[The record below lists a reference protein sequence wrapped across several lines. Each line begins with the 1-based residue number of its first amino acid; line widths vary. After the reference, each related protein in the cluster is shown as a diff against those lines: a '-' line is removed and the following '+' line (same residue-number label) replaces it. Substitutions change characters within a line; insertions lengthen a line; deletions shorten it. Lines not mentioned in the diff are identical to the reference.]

1 MPVSASENAG
11 WGDTRARAWGSVL
24 QTGRTDV
31 DDADTWAL
39 DGIVASRLG
48 DVFAGAICG
57 ILALLVGLSYAA
69 LIFSGPLAPW
79 LSYGI
84 TATFLS
90 TAAGALV
97 VALWSSIPFTV
108 AGPGSATSA
117 VTAVLSLALAT
128 KLSASGAGANLLGP
142 TLIII
147 SLGSALAGLF
157 LCFLGFTHAGRAV
170 RFIPYPVIGGFLGS
184 TGVLI
189 ITGAVQVMTGRDPT
203 FANLASYM
211 IPADLG
217 QIFAA
222 AAVASVIFLG
232 RTRTQHA
239 FLMPAVL
246 IAATLAFYA
255 VIGFEHMSVASAE
268 DQGWLFKLHARMA
281 FSLPWSYSAL
291 AHFPWRA
298 LPPLTG
304 DLLAVMFVTTI
315 SALLSTTGI
324 ELATHHEADLNREL
338 NAMGAANLLSAA
350 LGGYVGYTSVSRTA
364 LGFSAGA
371 SGRFVG
377 ITVAAIAALM
387 LVVNPSYLGAI
398 PKFALGGLLLYMGIG
413 LVYRWLVESY
423 RHLSLVE
430 YASLLAI
437 VLVIVV
443 WGFIAGVAFGVVI
456 GCGAFA
462 LSASR
467 VNAIKFSFDG
477 SRYRSS
483 LDRSADELAVLATHG
498 HELQGISLQSYL
510 FFGSASGLYQY
521 IKHALA
527 TADDCR
533 FLVFDFRLVTG
544 IDSSAVHSFT
554 QIERA
559 VEKVGAQ
566 LVLVGLSDQLATAF
580 RMAGFFKGRVLV
592 ENDLD
597 HALEKCENTII
608 DVHRGQDSETESL
621 VEWLSTALEDR
632 DYAVTLA
639 ELCKRIDVEEGDIIS
654 RQGDAS
660 DCMHFVFEGRVGV
673 MVDVGEGKLVRMRSL
688 AKHTIIGEMGLLT
701 RRPRSAHIVAE
712 TSGVLYELSVD
723 AYDLLRR
730 ENPALT
736 QALLTYVV
744 KIMGERLSFSN
755 QTIGILQR

>member
-1 MPVSASENAG
+1 
-11 WGDTRARAWGSVL
+11 VL
-24 QTGRTDV
+24 QTERASIDGTH
-31 DDADTWAL
+31 AWAL
-39 DGIVASRLG
+39 DGVIASRLG

-57 ILALLVGLSYAA
+57 VLALLVGLSYAA

-84 TATFLS
+84 TATFMS
-90 TAAGALV
+90 TAVGALV

-108 AGPGSATSA
+108 AGPGSATTA

-128 KLSASGAGANLLGP
+128 KLSASGAGAHLLAP
-142 TLIII
+142 TLIVI

-157 LCFLGFTHAGRAV
+157 LCILGFTSAGRAV

-189 ITGAVQVMTGRDPT
+189 ITGAVQVMTGTDPT
-203 FANLASYM
+203 LTNLGMFLDPNTSGKVLAGA
-211 IPADLG
+211 I
-217 QIFAA
+217 
-222 AAVASVIFLG
+222 VAGVIFLG

-246 IAATLAFYA
+246 IASTAAFYA
-255 VIGFEHMSVASAE
+255 VLAFLHLSSGAAEH
-268 DQGWLFKLHARMA
+268 QGWLFGLHATLS
-281 FSLPWSYSAL
+281 FSLPWSYTAL
-291 AHFPWRA
+291 ANFPWHA
-298 LPPLTG
+298 LPALTG

-324 ELATHHEADLNREL
+324 ELATHHEANLNREL
-338 NAMGAANLLSAA
+338 NAMGAANILSAA
-350 LGGYVGYTSVSRTA
+350 LGGYVGCTSVNRTA

-371 SGRFVG
+371 TGRLAG

-387 LVVNPSYLGAI
+387 LVVNPSYLGII

-413 LVYRWLVESY
+413 LVYRWAIESI

-443 WGFIAGVAFGVVI
+443 WGFVAGVAFGVVI
-456 GCGAFA
+456 GCATFA

-483 LDRSADELAVLATHG
+483 LDRSPDELTLLAEYG
-498 HELQGISLQSYL
+498 QELQGISLQSYL
-510 FFGSASGLYQY
+510 FFGSASGLYQHV
-521 IKHALA
+521 KALLA
-527 TADDCR
+527 TTDHCR
-533 FLVFDFRLVTG
+533 YLVFDFRLVTG
-544 IDSSAVHSFT
+544 IDSSAIHSFT

-559 VEKVGAQ
+559 VEAAGAK
-566 LVLVGLSDQLATAF
+566 LVLVNLSEPLTMAF
-580 RMAGFFKGRVLV
+580 RNAGFFKGGVVV
-592 ENDLD
+592 EHDLD
-597 HALEKCENTII
+597 HALEKCENAII
-608 DVHRGQDSETESL
+608 EVHHAEDSHKETL
-621 VEWLSTALEDR
+621 IEWLSAALEDR
-632 DYAVTLA
+632 DHATTLA
-639 ELCKRIDVEEGDIIS
+639 DLCTRIEFAEGEMIS
-654 RQGDAS
+654 RQGEPSDA
-660 DCMHFVFEGRVGV
+660 MHFVFEGRVGI
-673 MVDVGEGKLVRMRSL
+673 MVDVGEGRLIRMRSL

-701 RRPRSAHIVAE
+701 RRPRSANIVAE
-712 TSGVLYELSVD
+712 TPSVLYALSVE
-723 AYDLLRR
+723 AYDHLKRQ
-730 ENPALT
+730 NPELT

-744 KIMGERLSFSN
+744 KVMGERLSFSN

>member
-1 MPVSASENAG
+1 LHTE
-11 WGDTRARAWGSVL
+11 
-24 QTGRTDV
+24 RTSIDGTQ
-31 DDADTWAL
+31 AWAL
-39 DGIVASRLG
+39 DGVIASRLG

-57 ILALLVGLSYAA
+57 VLALLVGLSYAA

-84 TATFLS
+84 TATFMS
-90 TAAGALV
+90 TAVGALV

-142 TLIII
+142 TLIVI

-157 LCFLGFTHAGRAV
+157 LCILGFTSAGRAV

-189 ITGAVQVMTGRDPT
+189 VTGAVQVMTGTDPT
-203 FANLASYM
+203 LANLGMFLDPDVGGKVLAGA
-211 IPADLG
+211 I
-217 QIFAA
+217 
-222 AAVASVIFLG
+222 VAGVIFLG

-246 IAATLAFYA
+246 IVSTAAFYA
-255 VIGFEHMSVASAE
+255 VLGFEHMPSAQAE
-268 DQGWLFKLHARMA
+268 HQGWLFGLHSTMS
-281 FSLPWSYSAL
+281 FSLPWSYNAL
-291 AHFPWRA
+291 VHFPWHA
-298 LPPLTG
+298 LPALTG

-324 ELATHHEADLNREL
+324 ELATHHEANLNREL
-338 NAMGAANLLSAA
+338 NAMGAANILSAA
-350 LGGYVGYTSVSRTA
+350 LGGYVGCTSVSRTA

-371 SGRFVG
+371 TGRFAG

-387 LVVNPSYLGAI
+387 LVVNPSYLGII
-398 PKFALGGLLLYMGIG
+398 PKFALGGLLLYMGLG
-413 LVYRWLVESY
+413 LVYRWMIESV

-430 YASLLAI
+430 YTSLLAI

-456 GCGAFA
+456 GCATFA

-483 LDRSADELAVLATHG
+483 LDRSADELALLAAHG
-498 HELQGISLQSYL
+498 QELQGISLQSYL
-510 FFGSASGLYQY
+510 FFGSASGLYQHV
-521 IKHALA
+521 KGLLGTTDH
-527 TADDCR
+527 CR
-533 FLVFDFRLVTG
+533 VLVFDFRLVTG

-559 VEKVGAQ
+559 VEATGAK
-566 LVLVGLSDQLATAF
+566 LVFVNLSDQLSAAF
-580 RMAGFFKGRVLV
+580 RNAGFFRGRVVV
-592 ENDLD
+592 ETDLD
-597 HALEKCENTII
+597 HALEKCENAII
-608 DVHRGQDSETESL
+608 EVHREEDSHKETL
-621 VEWLSTALEDR
+621 IEWLSAALEDR
-632 DYAVTLA
+632 DHATALA
-639 ELCKRIDVEEGDIIS
+639 NLCNRIEFAEGDMIS
-654 RQGDAS
+654 RQGDPS
-660 DCMHFVFEGRVGV
+660 DSMHFVFEGRVGV
-673 MVDVGEGKLVRMRSL
+673 MVDVGEGRLIRMRSL
-688 AKHTIIGEMGLLT
+688 AKHTIIGETGLLT
-701 RRPRSAHIVAE
+701 RRPRSAHLVAE
-712 TSGVLYELSVD
+712 TPSVLYELRAE
-723 AYDLLRR
+723 AYDHLKRN
-730 ENPALT
+730 NPALT

>member
-1 MPVSASENAG
+1 MHGGKTNIAALNA
-11 WGDTRARAWGSVL
+11 
-24 QTGRTDV
+24 
-31 DDADTWAL
+31 WAL
-39 DGIVASRLG
+39 DGVIARRMG
-48 DVFAGAICG
+48 DVFAGALCG

-90 TAAGALV
+90 TAVGALV

-108 AGPGSATSA
+108 AGPGSATTA

-128 KLSASGAGANLLGP
+128 KLSANGAGANLLAP
-142 TLIII
+142 TLIVI

-157 LCFLGFTHAGRAV
+157 LCLLGFTRAGRAV
-170 RFIPYPVIGGFLGS
+170 RFIPYPVMGGFLGS

-189 ITGAVQVMTGRDPT
+189 VTGAVQVMTGTDPT
-203 FANLASYM
+203 LANLGM
-211 IPADLG
+211 FLDPANAEKVL
-217 QIFAA
+217 AA
-222 AAVASVIFLG
+222 AAVAAVIFLG

-246 IAATLAFYA
+246 VVSTTAFYA
-255 VIGFEHMSVASAE
+255 VLAIAHVPAATAE
-268 DQGWLFKLHARMA
+268 NQDWLFRLHSKIA
-281 FSLPWSYSAL
+281 FSLPWNYDAL
-291 AHFPWRA
+291 VHFPWRA
-298 LPPLTG
+298 LPALTG

-324 ELATHHEADLNREL
+324 ELATHREANLNREL

-350 LGGYVGYTSVSRTA
+350 LGGYVGCTSVSRTA

-371 SGRFVG
+371 TGRFAG

-387 LVVNPSYLGAI
+387 LVVNPSYLGII

-413 LVYRWLVESY
+413 LIYRWMIESV

-443 WGFIAGVAFGVVI
+443 WGFIAGVAFGVVV
-456 GCGAFA
+456 GCATFA

-483 LDRSADELAVLATHG
+483 LDRSADELTLLAAHG
-498 HELQGISLQSYL
+498 QELQGISLQSYL
-510 FFGSASGLYQY
+510 FFGSASGLYQHV
-521 IKHALA
+521 KTLFGA
-527 TADDCR
+527 TERCR

-544 IDSSAVHSFT
+544 IDSSAIHSFT
-554 QIERA
+554 QIQRA
-559 VEKVGAQ
+559 VETAGAT
-566 LVLVGLSDQLATAF
+566 LVLVNLSEQLTIAF
-580 RMAGFFKGRVLV
+580 RNAGFFKSRVVV

-597 HALEKCENTII
+597 HALEKCENAII
-608 DVHRGQDSETESL
+608 DVHREEDSHRETL
-621 VEWLSTALEDR
+621 IEWLSDALEDR
-632 DYAVTLA
+632 DHATTLA
-639 ELCKRIDVEEGDIIS
+639 NLCNRIEFAEGDTIS
-654 RQGDAS
+654 RQGDPS
-660 DCMHFVFEGRVGV
+660 DSMHFVFKGRVAV
-673 MVDVGEGKLVRMRSL
+673 MVDVGEGRLIRMRSL

-701 RRPRSAHIVAE
+701 HRPRSANIVAE
-712 TSGVLYELSVD
+712 TPSVLYELRAE
-723 AYDLLRR
+723 AYNHLRR

>member
-1 MPVSASENAG
+1 M
-11 WGDTRARAWGSVL
+11 WGGAL
-24 QTGRTDV
+24 QTERAN
-31 DDADTWAL
+31 ADGVNAWAL
-39 DGIVASRLG
+39 DGIIAGHLG

-57 ILALLVGLSYAA
+57 VLALLVGLSYAA

-84 TATFLS
+84 TATFIS
-90 TAAGALV
+90 TAVGALV

-142 TLIII
+142 TLIVI
-147 SLGSALAGLF
+147 SLGTALAGLF
-157 LCFLGFTHAGRAV
+157 LCILGFTSAGRAV

-189 ITGAVQVMTGRDPT
+189 LTGAVQVMTGSDPT
-203 FANLASYM
+203 FANFGVFLEPTNGGE
-211 IPADLG
+211 IV
-217 QIFAA
+217 
-222 AAVASVIFLG
+222 AAVAVAGVIFLG

-246 IAATLAFYA
+246 IVSTVAFYA
-255 VIGFEHMSVASAE
+255 VLGYAHISTGAAAE
-268 DQGWLFKLHARMA
+268 QGWLFRLHATMT
-281 FSLPWSYSAL
+281 FSLPWSYDAL
-291 AHFPWRA
+291 ARFPWRA

-324 ELATHHEADLNREL
+324 ELATHQEANLNREL

-350 LGGYVGYTSVSRTA
+350 LGGYVGCTSVSRTA

-371 SGRFVG
+371 TGRFAG

-387 LVVNPSYLGAI
+387 LVVNPSYLAVI
-398 PKFALGGLLLYMGIG
+398 PKFALGGLLLYMGLG
-413 LVYRWLVESY
+413 LVYRWMIESV

-437 VLVIVV
+437 VFVIVM

-456 GCGAFA
+456 GCATFA

-477 SRYRSS
+477 ASYRSS
-483 LDRSADELAVLATHG
+483 LDRGPDELTLLAAHG
-498 HELQGISLQSYL
+498 RELQGISLQSYL
-510 FFGSASGLYQY
+510 FFGSASGLYQHV
-521 IKHALA
+521 KTLLGAAHHR
-527 TADDCR
+527 R

-544 IDSSAVHSFT
+544 IDSSAIHSFT
-554 QIERA
+554 QIQRA
-559 VEKVGAQ
+559 VEAAGAR
-566 LVLVGLSDQLATAF
+566 LVFVNLSEQLAAAF
-580 RMAGFFKGRVLV
+580 RNVGFFKSHVIV
-592 ENDLD
+592 EHDLD
-597 HALEKCENTII
+597 HALEKCENVII
-608 DVHRGQDSETESL
+608 ETHREQDSQKGTL
-621 VEWLSTALEDR
+621 VEWLSAALEDR
-632 DYAVTLA
+632 HHAETLA
-639 ELCKRIDVEEGDIIS
+639 NLCERIEFGEGDVIS
-654 RQGDAS
+654 HQGDPS
-660 DCMHFVFEGRVGV
+660 DCMHFVFDGRVGV
-673 MVDVGEGKLVRMRSL
+673 MVEVGEGRLIRMRSL
-688 AKHTIIGEMGLLT
+688 GKHTIIGEMGLLT
-701 RRPRSAHIVAE
+701 RRPRSASIVAE
-712 TSGVLYELSVD
+712 TPSVLYALSAD
-723 AYDLLRR
+723 AYDSLRR

-744 KIMGERLSFSN
+744 KIMGERLSYSN

>member
-1 MPVSASENAG
+1 MALQSVRTNSDTVSA
-11 WGDTRARAWGSVL
+11 
-24 QTGRTDV
+24 
-31 DDADTWAL
+31 WAL
-39 DGIVASRLG
+39 DGVIASRMG

-57 ILALLVGLSYAA
+57 VLALLVGLSYAA

-84 TATFLS
+84 TATFMS
-90 TAAGALV
+90 TAVGALV

-108 AGPGSATSA
+108 AGPGSATTA

-128 KLSASGAGANLLGP
+128 KLSASGEGANLLGP
-142 TLIII
+142 TLIVI

-157 LCFLGFTHAGRAV
+157 LCILGFTSAGRAV

-189 ITGAVQVMTGRDPT
+189 VTGAVQVVTGTDPT
-203 FANLASYM
+203 LANLGTFLE
-211 IPADLG
+211 PANAGKLLAG
-217 QIFAA
+217 T
-222 AAVASVIFLG
+222 AVAAVIFLG

-246 IAATLAFYA
+246 VVSTVAFYVVLSFA
-255 VIGFEHMSVASAE
+255 HTSSAMAE
-268 DQGWLFKLHARMA
+268 DQGWLFRLHAAMS
-281 FSLPWSYSAL
+281 FSLPWSYAAL
-291 AHFPWRA
+291 VHFPWHA
-298 LPPLTG
+298 LPALTG
-304 DLLAVMFVTTI
+304 DLLAVIFVTTI
-315 SALLSTTGI
+315 SALLGTTGI
-324 ELATHHEADLNREL
+324 ELATHHEANLNREL
-338 NAMGAANLLSAA
+338 NAMGAANILSAA
-350 LGGYVGYTSVSRTA
+350 LGGYVGCTSVSRTA

-371 SGRFVG
+371 TGRFAG

-387 LVVNPSYLGAI
+387 LVVNPSYLGII
-398 PKFALGGLLLYMGIG
+398 PKFALGGLLLYMGLG
-413 LVYRWLVESY
+413 LIHRWMIESV

-456 GCGAFA
+456 GCATFA

-483 LDRSADELAVLATHG
+483 LDRSPDELALLAAYG
-498 HELQGISLQSYL
+498 QELQGISLQSYL

-521 IKHALA
+521 VKLLLGTTDH
-527 TADDCR
+527 CR

-559 VEKVGAQ
+559 VGAAGAKLVFVNLSEQ
-566 LVLVGLSDQLATAF
+566 LFTAF
-580 RMAGFFKGRVLV
+580 RNAGFFKGGVIV

-597 HALEKCENTII
+597 HALEKCENAVIE
-608 DVHRGQDSETESL
+608 VHREEDIQQETL
-621 VEWLSTALEDR
+621 VEWLSAALEDR
-632 DYAVTLA
+632 DHATALA
-639 ELCKRIDVEEGDIIS
+639 YLCKRTEFAEGDVIS
-654 RQGDAS
+654 QQGDPS
-660 DCMHFVFEGRVGV
+660 DSMHFVFEGRVGV
-673 MVDVGEGKLVRMRSL
+673 MVDVGEGRLIRMRSL

-701 RRPRSAHIVAE
+701 RRPRSASIVAE
-712 TSGVLYELSVD
+712 TPSVLYELSID
-723 AYDLLRR
+723 AYEHLRR

>member
-1 MPVSASENAG
+1 MEDVRTNAG
-11 WGDTRARAWGSVL
+11 TLNA
-24 QTGRTDV
+24 
-31 DDADTWAL
+31 WAL
-39 DGIVASRLG
+39 DGVFASRLG

-57 ILALLVGLSYAA
+57 VLALLVGLSYAA

-90 TAAGALV
+90 TAVGALV

-108 AGPGSATSA
+108 AGPGSATTA
-117 VTAVLSLALAT
+117 VTSVLSLALAT
-128 KLSASGAGANLLGP
+128 KLSASGAGAHLLAP
-142 TLIII
+142 TLIVI

-157 LCFLGFTHAGRAV
+157 LCLLGFTSAGRAV

-189 ITGAVQVMTGRDPT
+189 VTGAVQVMTGYDPT
-203 FANLASYM
+203 LANLGAFLDPSVGGKVL
-211 IPADLG
+211 AGL
-217 QIFAA
+217 F
-222 AAVASVIFLG
+222 VAGVIFLG

-239 FLMPAVL
+239 LLMPAVL
-246 IAATLAFYA
+246 IVSTVAFYA
-255 VIGFEHMSVASAE
+255 ILASMHLTSAGAE
-268 DQGWLFKLHARMA
+268 DQGWLFRLHSTMA
-281 FSLPWSYSAL
+281 FSLPWTYDAL
-291 AHFPWRA
+291 AHFPWGA
-298 LPPLTG
+298 LPQLTG

-324 ELATHHEADLNREL
+324 ELATHHEANLNREL

-350 LGGYVGYTSVSRTA
+350 LGGYVGCTSVSRTA

-371 SGRFVG
+371 TGRFAG
-377 ITVAAIAALM
+377 ITVAVIAALM
-387 LVVNPSYLGAI
+387 LVVNPHYLGII

-413 LVYRWLVESY
+413 LVYRWMIESAK
-423 RHLSLVE
+423 HLSLLE

-456 GCGAFA
+456 GCATFA

-483 LDRSADELAVLATHG
+483 LDRSADELVILAEHG

-510 FFGSASGLYQY
+510 FFGSASGLYQRV
-521 IKHALA
+521 KTLLHE
-527 TADDCR
+527 TEHCR

-544 IDSSAVHSFT
+544 VDSSAVHSFT
-554 QIERA
+554 QIGRA
-559 VEKVGAQ
+559 VEAAGAR
-566 LVLVGLSDQLATAF
+566 LVLVNLSDPLLLAF
-580 RMAGFFKGRVLV
+580 RNAGFFKKDVAV
-592 ENDLD
+592 ETDLD
-597 HALEKCENTII
+597 HALEKCENAII
-608 DVHRGQDSETESL
+608 ETHRREDSHKETL
-621 VEWLSTALEDR
+621 VEWLAEALEDR
-632 DYAVTLA
+632 DYAEALA
-639 ELCKRIDVEEGDIIS
+639 DLCKRVEVADGDTIS
-654 RQGDAS
+654 QQGDPS
-660 DCMHFVFEGRVGV
+660 DSMHFVFEGRVAV
-673 MVDVGEGKLVRMRSL
+673 MVDVGEGRLIRMRSL

-701 RRPRSAHIVAE
+701 RRPRSASIVAE
-712 TSGVLYELSVD
+712 TPSVLYELSAD
-723 AYDLLRR
+723 AYDHLKH

>member
-1 MPVSASENAG
+1 MRFEGAALHGGKTNIGTMNA
-11 WGDTRARAWGSVL
+11 
-24 QTGRTDV
+24 
-31 DDADTWAL
+31 WAL
-39 DGIVASRLG
+39 DGVIASRMG

-79 LSYGI
+79 LAYGI

-90 TAAGALV
+90 TAVGALV

-108 AGPGSATSA
+108 AGPGSATTA

-128 KLSASGAGANLLGP
+128 KLSASGAGANLLAP
-142 TLIII
+142 TLIVI

-157 LCFLGFTHAGRAV
+157 LCILGFTHAGRAV
-170 RFIPYPVIGGFLGS
+170 RFVPYPVIGGFLGS

-189 ITGAVQVMTGRDPT
+189 VTGAVQVVTGTDPT
-203 FANLASYM
+203 LANLGMFLDPTNAGEV
-211 IPADLG
+211 L
-217 QIFAA
+217 AA
-222 AAVASVIFLG
+222 TAVAGLIFLG

-239 FLMPAVL
+239 FLMPTVL
-246 IAATLAFYA
+246 LLSTIVFYVVLAMGHIPSAA
-255 VIGFEHMSVASAE
+255 AE
-268 DQGWLFKLHARMA
+268 DHGWLFRLHARMA
-281 FSLPWSYSAL
+281 FALPWSYDAL
-291 AHFPWRA
+291 VHFPWHA
-298 LPPLTG
+298 LPALTG

-324 ELATHHEADLNREL
+324 ELATHHEANLNREL
-338 NAMGAANLLSAA
+338 NAMGAANLISAA
-350 LGGYVGYTSVSRTA
+350 LGGYVGCTSVSRTA

-371 SGRFVG
+371 TGRFAG

-387 LVVNPSYLGAI
+387 LVVNPSYLGII

-413 LVYRWLVESY
+413 LIYRWMIESV

-437 VLVIVV
+437 VFVIVV

-456 GCGAFA
+456 GCATFA

-483 LDRSADELAVLATHG
+483 LDRNAEELTLLAAHG
-498 HELQGISLQSYL
+498 QELQGISLQSYL
-510 FFGSASGLYQY
+510 FFGSASGLYQHV
-521 IKHALA
+521 KALLG
-527 TADDCR
+527 TTDRCG

-544 IDSSAVHSFT
+544 IDSSAIHSFT

-559 VEKVGAQ
+559 VRAAGAKLVFVNLSEQ
-566 LVLVGLSDQLATAF
+566 LTTAF
-580 RMAGFFKGRVLV
+580 RNAGFFRSDVVV

-597 HALEKCENTII
+597 HALEKCENALIEE
-608 DVHRGQDSETESL
+608 HRREERQHETL
-621 VEWLSTALEDR
+621 VEWLSEALEDR
-632 DYAVTLA
+632 DHATALA
-639 ELCKRIDVEEGDIIS
+639 YLCKRIEFAEGDVIS
-654 RQGDAS
+654 HQGEPS
-660 DCMHFVFEGRVGV
+660 NSMHFVFEGRVGI
-673 MVDVGEGKLVRMRSL
+673 MVDVGEGRLIRMRSL

-712 TSGVLYELSVD
+712 APSILYELSLA
-723 AYDLLRR
+723 AYERMKQ

-744 KIMGERLSFSN
+744 TVMGERLSFSN

>member
-1 MPVSASENAG
+1 MHTE
-11 WGDTRARAWGSVL
+11 
-24 QTGRTDV
+24 RTSLDGTH
-31 DDADTWAL
+31 AWAL
-39 DGIVASRLG
+39 DGVIASRLG

-57 ILALLVGLSYAA
+57 VLALLVGLSYAA

-90 TAAGALV
+90 TAVGALV

-142 TLIII
+142 TLIVI

-157 LCFLGFTHAGRAV
+157 LCILGLTSAGRAV
-170 RFIPYPVIGGFLGS
+170 RFVPYPVIGGFLGS

-189 ITGAVQVMTGRDPT
+189 VTGAVQVMTGNDPT
-203 FANLASYM
+203 FANLGM
-211 IPADLG
+211 FLDPAVGGKVLAG
-217 QIFAA
+217 VI
-222 AAVASVIFLG
+222 VAGVIFLG

-246 IAATLAFYA
+246 IVSTTAFYA
-255 VIGFEHMSVASAE
+255 VLGFEHMPAAHAE
-268 DQGWLFKLHARMA
+268 SQGWLFGLHSPMS
-281 FSLPWSYSAL
+281 FSLPWSYDAL
-291 AHFPWRA
+291 VHFPWRA

-324 ELATHHEADLNREL
+324 ELATHHEANLNREL

-350 LGGYVGYTSVSRTA
+350 LGGYVGCTSVSRTA

-371 SGRFVG
+371 TGRFAG

-387 LVVNPSYLGAI
+387 LVVNPSYLGII
-398 PKFALGGLLLYMGIG
+398 PKFALGGLLLYMGLG
-413 LVYRWLVESY
+413 LVYRWMIESV
-423 RHLSLVE
+423 RHLSPVE

-456 GCGAFA
+456 GCATFA

-483 LDRSADELAVLATHG
+483 LDRSADELTLLAAHG
-498 HELQGISLQSYL
+498 HELQGICLQSYL
-510 FFGSASGLYQY
+510 FFGSASGLYQHV
-521 IKHALA
+521 KGLLGA
-527 TADDCR
+527 TDRCR

-559 VEKVGAQ
+559 VVAAGAK
-566 LVLVGLSDQLATAF
+566 LVFVNVSDQLATAF
-580 RMAGFFKGRVLV
+580 RNMGFFNSRVIL
-592 ENDLD
+592 EHDLD
-597 HALEKCENTII
+597 HALEKCENAII
-608 DVHRGQDSETESL
+608 ETHREQDSQKGTL
-621 VEWLSTALEDR
+621 VEWLSAALEDR
-632 DYAVTLA
+632 DHAVTLA
-639 ELCKRIDVEEGDIIS
+639 NLCERIEFAEGDVIS
-654 RQGDAS
+654 RQGDPS
-660 DCMHFVFEGRVGV
+660 DSMHFVFEGRVGV
-673 MVDVGEGKLVRMRSL
+673 MVDVGEGRLIRMRSL

-712 TSGVLYELSVD
+712 TPSVLYELSVE
-723 AYDLLRR
+723 AYDHLRR
-730 ENPALT
+730 NNPELT